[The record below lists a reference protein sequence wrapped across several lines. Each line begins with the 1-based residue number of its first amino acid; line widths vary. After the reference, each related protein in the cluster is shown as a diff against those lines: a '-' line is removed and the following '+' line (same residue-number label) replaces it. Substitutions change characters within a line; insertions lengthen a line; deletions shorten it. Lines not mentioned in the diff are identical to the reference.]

1 MRTIVAALAL
11 GMAGSM
17 ASAAADGSDPPEPL
31 ETFQRSE
38 DRLFRVGYRLAT
50 ANAAFCDQTVRVS
63 GLLIH
68 DAGSYNDPA
77 AVRRQF
83 GLLGDIGVQAVAPLS
98 PADAAGIRQNDT
110 ILAIAGRTIEAEWPL
125 TNPRWQ
131 RVSAL
136 RDVVDDALS
145 RGTLDL
151 SLSRAET
158 PALAASIIGVP
169 ACPTR
174 FELVD
179 SKSSAAA
186 DGSRVLVGENFP
198 GLAYDEASFAA
209 AIAHEMA
216 HNILRHPQTFA
227 EIGWKRKLVRLSE
240 RDADRLMPWL
250 LQNAGYDPAAAVRF
264 MRTWGP
270 KHGGWIFRK
279 RTHDGWD
286 ERVEFIE
293 AELAKIAEAA
303 QSHPAGL
310 ADWQTGF
317 VPELEIPHEA
327 N

>member
-68 DAGSYNDPA
+68 DAGSYSDPA

-186 DGSRVLVGENFP
+186 DG
-198 GLAYDEASFAA
+198 
-209 AIAHEMA
+209 
-216 HNILRHPQTFA
+216 
-227 EIGWKRKLVRLSE
+227 
-240 RDADRLMPWL
+240 
-250 LQNAGYDPAAAVRF
+250 
-264 MRTWGP
+264 
-270 KHGGWIFRK
+270 
-279 RTHDGWD
+279 
-286 ERVEFIE
+286 
-293 AELAKIAEAA
+293 
-303 QSHPAGL
+303 
-310 ADWQTGF
+310 
-317 VPELEIPHEA
+317 
-327 N
+327 

>member
-186 DGSRVLVGENFP
+186 DG
-198 GLAYDEASFAA
+198 
-209 AIAHEMA
+209 
-216 HNILRHPQTFA
+216 
-227 EIGWKRKLVRLSE
+227 
-240 RDADRLMPWL
+240 
-250 LQNAGYDPAAAVRF
+250 
-264 MRTWGP
+264 
-270 KHGGWIFRK
+270 
-279 RTHDGWD
+279 
-286 ERVEFIE
+286 
-293 AELAKIAEAA
+293 
-303 QSHPAGL
+303 
-310 ADWQTGF
+310 
-317 VPELEIPHEA
+317 
-327 N
+327 